1 MSLPMLAFIWQ
12 QTYFFKAIEK
22 LRIKGNILTFQIAY
36 KQGCE
41 QEQGE
46 YNYPATQTPGYQSQ
60 RKLDPLKDVSHKV
73 TWLCRL
79 LFD

>member
-1 MSLPMLAFIWQ
+1 M
-12 QTYFFKAIEK
+12 TY
-22 LRIKGNILTFQIAY
+22 KGKYRDWLKYTFQIAY

-60 RKLDPLKDVSHKV
+60 RKLDPLKEVSYKGTNV
-73 TWLCRL
+73 CK
-79 LFD
+79 LFFD